1 MIAVM
6 GPEAAVNAVYYNKL
20 QALAGGG
27 ARAPRRRKL
36 RAEYREDVDIERLA
50 SELVVDAIVPPAR
63 LRDEVAARLR
73 AAAGR
78 RDRPPAKRRSV
89 TPV

>member
-1 MIAVM
+1 VDAVVP
-6 GPEAAVNAVYYNKL
+6 PEA
-20 QALAGGG
+20 
-27 ARAPRRRKL
+27 
-36 RAEYREDVDIERLA
+36 
-50 SELVVDAIVPPAR
+50 

-73 AAAGR
+73 AARGR